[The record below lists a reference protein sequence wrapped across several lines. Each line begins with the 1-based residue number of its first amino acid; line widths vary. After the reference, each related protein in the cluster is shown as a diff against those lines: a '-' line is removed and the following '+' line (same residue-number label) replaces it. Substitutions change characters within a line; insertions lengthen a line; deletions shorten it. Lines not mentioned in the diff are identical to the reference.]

1 VSVVSAVAVAGAVA
15 VGSIRRGGGG
25 SGLTSITGQGAWSTT
40 KRVGGA
46 RLCGPSRLRG
56 TVAGADEQVGAGR
69 GVHDLTLD
77 PAGAFE
83 AFGWP
88 GQSGSGGGEQRCAQ
102 RNHRRGSQSL
112 RSDP

>member
-1 VSVVSAVAVAGAVA
+1 MVDDEASWRREAV
-15 VGSIRRGGGG
+15 
-25 SGLTSITGQGAWSTT
+25 WSEP
-40 KRVGGA
+40 A
-46 RLCGPSRLRG
+46 AG